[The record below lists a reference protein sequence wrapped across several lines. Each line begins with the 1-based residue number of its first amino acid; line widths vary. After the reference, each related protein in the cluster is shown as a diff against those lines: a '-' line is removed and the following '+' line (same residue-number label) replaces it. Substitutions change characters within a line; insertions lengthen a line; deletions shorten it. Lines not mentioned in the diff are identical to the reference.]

1 MEIIFLETNRKNYMW
16 TNRTYQLVRLIKL
29 FLFFLTSRIVKLLE
43 NSKCSCGLQKLR
55 FRVMIPVLLFD
66 IWTGEWSFYLYFIAF
81 SVECAVSVCVCCF
94 GFPFAFC
101 SCSICFFSCVLALY
115 IRGAL
120 RAYHLLSG
128 NKNSS
133 GRTKDYYY
141 MYELTNPIISILITL
156 NHTCTHTAVSLCLF
170 PPFCRF
176 SSQSTLNVCVFPS
189 FFLDFFL
196 FLLYFYDLRA
206 RPAIEWEWGK
216 STYKCAC
223 GEIGDLHGEWGG
235 LVWSMGLGGWCGS
248 LPLPC
253 AHKHKCKH

>member
-170 PPFCRF
+170 LHSVVFP
-176 SSQSTLNVCVFPS
+176 LNLHLMCVFFLR
-189 FFLDFFL
+189 FFLIFSCF
-196 FLLYFYDLRA
+196 YFIFMIYVLGLQLSESEGRA
-206 RPAIEWEWGK
+206 HTSVHAGR
-216 STYKCAC
+216 
-223 GEIGDLHGEWGG
+223 
-235 LVWSMGLGGWCGS
+235 
-248 LPLPC
+248 
-253 AHKHKCKH
+253 